1 MAEQPATLVITDQGS
16 DPLPSHAMEDGVIGR
31 IERLELRKVWK
42 HEALNFTTW
51 LAENIDVLNDAT
63 GLQLVGVEREKSAG
77 SFNVDIVGE
86 TDGGRVVVENQLEKS
101 DHDHLGKLL
110 TYLVVM
116 DATRAIWIV
125 ADPRPEHVA
134 VVTWLNESASADF
147 HLLKLE
153 AIQIGDSAPA
163 ALLTQIVGPSEELK
177 AVGTEKKQL
186 AERQRLRYQFWEGL
200 LNYAR
205 LETKLHANISPSTY
219 NWVATGAGIA
229 GVSYNYCVLASSA
242 RIELYIGNDKKLFE
256 TLLADREGIEA
267 KLGYSLEWQ
276 EMGKGC
282 RISRSYDVA
291 GYRDDDYG
299 RAVYKPLV
307 AGMIRLESIFK
318 PYLKKAAKSRN

>member
-1 MAEQPATLVITDQGS
+1 MMTSSAVSNAW
-16 DPLPSHAMEDGVIGR
+16 
-31 IERLELRKVWK
+31 ELRKVWK

-163 ALLTQIVGPSEELK
+163 ALLTQIVGPSEALK

-186 AERQRLRYQFWEGL
+186 VERQRLRYQFFEGL

-205 LETKLHANISPSTY
+205 QETKLHANISPSTY

-229 GVSYNYCVLASSA
+229 GVTYNYWGITKKGVHNMSSLTYCHTARPVHRKTVCDCASDAARKEMFRFAMVL
-242 RIELYIGNDKKLFE
+242 RRPVFVRLF
-256 TLLADREGIEA
+256 G
-267 KLGYSLEWQ
+267 
-276 EMGKGC
+276 
-282 RISRSYDVA
+282 
-291 GYRDDDYG
+291 
-299 RAVYKPLV
+299 PL
-307 AGMIRLESIFK
+307 
-318 PYLKKAAKSRN
+318 PYLV